1 LARGGRSFRRGV
13 LEARGSGWYL
23 PGGSDTE
30 RVFVLETVMAKKYGI
45 REVFATL
52 QGEGAQ
58 AGSPAVFLRF
68 AGCNLGYDVC
78 PWCDTD
84 WVKAVYTEDLAGTL
98 ELVRR
103 AAEEGFGGEREGLLL
118 VATGGEPSLQLDRAL
133 SDALRGRGY
142 RVSMESNGARP
153 VDRSLVDWLTVSPK
167 QETFAQKEGDELKLL
182 FTGASAPGAT
192 PDVDAVRRIAAGTSF
207 RHFFLQPVDVPA
219 HGGPNYDETIRA
231 VMELGPP
238 WRLSVQTHKV
248 VGIP

>member
-1 LARGGRSFRRGV
+1 
-13 LEARGSGWYL
+13 
-23 PGGSDTE
+23 
-30 RVFVLETVMAKKYGI
+30 MAGKYGI

-84 WVKAVYTEDLAGTL
+84 WVKARHTVDLAGTL
-98 ELVRR
+98 ALVAE
-103 AAEEGFGGEREGLLL
+103 AAESGFGGERPGLLL
-118 VATGGEPSLQLDRAL
+118 VATGGEPSLQLDRPL
-133 SDALRGRGY
+133 SDALRARGY
-142 RVSMESNGARP
+142 RISMESNGSRL

-167 QETFAQKEGDELKLL
+167 QPEFAQREGDEMKLL
-182 FTGASAPGAT
+182 FTGTSAPGIT
-192 PDVDAVRRIAAGTSF
+192 PTVEHVRRLAEGTRFSNY
-207 RHFFLQPVDVPA
+207 FLQAVDTPA
-219 HGGPNYDETIRA
+219 TGGPNYDETVRA

-248 VGIP
+248 MGIP

>member
-1 LARGGRSFRRGV
+1 
-13 LEARGSGWYL
+13 
-23 PGGSDTE
+23 
-30 RVFVLETVMAKKYGI
+30 MAKKYGI

-68 AGCNLGYDVC
+68 AGCNLGYEVC

-84 WVKAVYTEDLAGTL
+84 WVKAVHSEELEGTL

-103 AAEEGFGGEREGLLL
+103 AAVEGFGAEKPGLLL
-118 VATGGEPSLQLDRAL
+118 VATGGEPSLQLDRPL
-133 SDALRGRGY
+133 SDALRERGY
-142 RVSMESNGARP
+142 RISMESNGHRP

-167 QETFAQKEGDELKLL
+167 QPEFAQKEGDELKLL
-182 FTGASAPGAT
+182 FTGTAAPGIT
-192 PDVDAVRRIAAGTSF
+192 PDVDAVRRIAAGTRF
-207 RHFFLQPVDVPA
+207 THYFLQPIDIPER
-219 HGGPNYDETIRA
+219 GGPNYGEAIRA